1 MMKVDGKQPNSLNE
15 EFDEVMTEPT
25 HSNVE
30 NAGVDT

>member
-1 MMKVDGKQPNSLNE
+1 MDDEGGRLTTNSLNE

-30 NAGVDT
+30 NTGV